1 MIQLSLL
8 ILMVT
13 NTVHGLGL
21 DRKSSIKNRLAN
33 LEKVM
38 GELSEEVK
46 TLRNEVSRT
55 KQIP

>member
-13 NTVHGLGL
+13 DTVYGLGL
-21 DRKSSIKNRLAN
+21 DRKPSIENRLAN